1 VEELFVGESRRIVVT
16 GAAGYCAGQ
25 LLSTFE
31 RRYDCVLLDVRDTGQ
46 GGAQV
51 PGIELVDLLDP
62 DLDGYRRHF
71 AGADAVVHLAYA
83 GGGQLEAEAYVDQ
96 RASLDMNRNVLEAA
110 RAEGVR
116 RFVQFSSNHAAD
128 WYERLYWKKTFDRF
142 GPEVAPF
149 SDNFYGW
156 SKIATEALGFVYAS
170 GRLDPA
176 LEVVMIRIGR
186 PREADLAECG
196 DDVREMERRLA
207 AYLSPRDLTQ
217 LVVRSIEAP
226 DIRNEHGVPFQ
237 VFFGISANTR
247 AFWSLTNARRVIDYQ
262 PEDDSEVRF
271 AEEIARYLIPAQR
284 LAARGSET
292 ASS

>member
-1 VEELFVGESRRIVVT
+1 MGESKRIVVT
-16 GAAGYCAGQ
+16 GAAGYCAA
-25 LLSTFE
+25 LLLPALE
-31 RRYDCVLLDVRDTGQ
+31 RRYDSVLLDVRDTRKDGTR
-46 GGAQV
+46 V
-51 PGIELVDLLDP
+51 PGIELVDLRDP
-62 DLDGYRRHF
+62 NLDGYRRHF
-71 AGADAVVHLAYA
+71 AGADAVVQLAYA
-83 GGGQLEAEAYVDQ
+83 GGAQLEAEAYFGQ

-116 RFVQFSSNHAAD
+116 RIVQFSSNHAAD
-128 WYERLYWKKTFDRF
+128 WYERLYWKKTFAGF
-142 GPEVAPF
+142 GPDVVPF

-156 SKIATEALGFVYAS
+156 SKIATEALGFVYAC
-170 GRLDPA
+170 GRLHPA
-176 LEVVMIRIGR
+176 LEVVMLRIGR
-186 PREADLAECG
+186 PRQADLAECA

-207 AYLSPRDLTQ
+207 AYISPRDLTQ

-226 DIRNEHGVPFQ
+226 DIRDEHGVPFQ

-284 LAARGSET
+284 LTERGSET